1 MIYDVKVEDKVV
13 CGYHLK
19 RWFFFLPLRLKDTK
33 QHKEK
38 ILANLGV
45 YYHLCI
51 CGKTLFQHKEKIIK
65 KDDIPFPMIPFFC
78 TFVAWTIV
86 KWQNHL

>member
-1 MIYDVKVEDKVV
+1 VPWCLRGEII
-13 CGYHLK
+13 
-19 RWFFFLPLRLKDTK
+19 FLPLRHKDTK

-38 ILANLGV
+38 ILVNLGV

-78 TFVAWTIV
+78 TLVA
-86 KWQNHL
+86 

>member
-1 MIYDVKVEDKVV
+1 MIFS
-13 CGYHLK
+13 LA
-19 RWFFFLPLRLKDTK
+19 TK
-33 QHKEK
+33 AQRHEAAQSN
-38 ILANLGV
+38 ILVNLSV

-78 TFVAWTIV
+78 TLVA
-86 KWQNHL
+86 